1 MTAPQH
7 DPYAALRF
15 RNYRLAFAGYVL
27 ASMGYQM
34 QNVAIGWELYE
45 RTNSALILGGIG
57 LVQVIP
63 VILLTLPAGHAADRF
78 DRRQV
83 IIWTQVMLALCSVG
97 LAVLS
102 YHQESIALI
111 YTCLLLVG
119 VARAFNQPASDAL
132 LPQLVPLS
140 VFGNAATWNSSAFQL
155 ASVIGPAVGG
165 VLLAVQNRAA
175 EVYLVDAALSMMRV
189 LLVALIVVQ
198 PIVRVVHTVTLK
210 SLLGGVRFV
219 RQNQVIWGAI
229 ALDMFAVLMGGAVA
243 LLPIFAR
250 DILHVGPTE
259 LGWLRTAPSVGAIAM
274 AILLAYLP
282 PLQHAGQALLW
293 SVAGFG
299 LVTIA
304 FGLSQSLWLSLVTLA
319 LSGALDNISVVI
331 RHALVQIRTPDE
343 LRGRVSAVN
352 SVFIGISNE
361 LGAFESGLAA
371 ALLGPVF
378 AVVTGGIGTIIS
390 VIVIAAVAPEIRKL
404 RALDEQLVLD
414 SPPHE

>member
-102 YHQESIALI
+102 YHQGSIELI

-165 VLLAVQNRAA
+165 VLLAAQNRAA

-210 SLLGGVRFV
+210 SLLGGVQFV

-259 LGWLRTAPSVGAIAM
+259 LGWLRAAPSVGAIAM

-371 ALLGPVF
+371 ALLGPVL

-404 RALDEQLVLD
+404 GALDEQLV
-414 SPPHE
+414 HK